1 MDLESQIF
9 KTVSSC
15 KATMYV
21 PKIETYKEFDVK
33 ELQGYYSI
41 LHFYSGNFTAAVLP
55 ELKCF
60 VDKSKSLISEE
71 FNLVSVSIDNPS
83 SMKAFIKLRTDQGG
97 LFGMNNVLVADQTGA
112 ISKAFQVYDEENHR
126 ALPSYI
132 ILGKDMK
139 IQAKLTGDHNVS
151 LSPEPVLQMLKQ
163 LMNNKKQSD
172 VDQSNSDDKAVKSV
186 DV

>member
-1 MDLESQIF
+1 
-9 KTVSSC
+9 
-15 KATMYV
+15 
-21 PKIETYKEFDVK
+21 
-33 ELQGYYSI
+33 
-41 LHFYSGNFTAAVLP
+41 
-55 ELKCF
+55 
-60 VDKSKSLISEE
+60 
-71 FNLVSVSIDNPS
+71 
-83 SMKAFIKLRTDQGG
+83 
-97 LFGMNNVLVADQTGA
+97 MNNVLVADQTGA

-172 VDQSNSDDKAVKSV
+172 VDQSNSDDKVVKSV